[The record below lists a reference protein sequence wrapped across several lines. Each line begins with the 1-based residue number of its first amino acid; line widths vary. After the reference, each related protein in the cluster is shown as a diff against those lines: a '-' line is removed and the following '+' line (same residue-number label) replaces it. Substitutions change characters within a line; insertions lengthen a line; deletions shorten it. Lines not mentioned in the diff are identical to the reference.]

1 MSEISLSKTTSE
13 PLQTIF
19 DKGTK
24 VGGDYIASSVS
35 NIYKSTFTFN
45 FIWLKDL

>member
-35 NIYKSTFTFN
+35 NIYKSTFTFDY
-45 FIWLKDL
+45 IWLKDL

>member
-24 VGGDYIASSVS
+24 VDEDYISSSVS
-35 NIYKSTFTFN
+35 NIYKSTLYLVKELVTG
-45 FIWLKDL
+45 